1 MTISTAYSRD
11 LGDELRHLRESGTGL
26 TGRALAVQLGWDP
39 SKVSNIE
46 HGRARASE
54 IDLVQ
59 YLTLCGKDVDFFE
72 EFRRR
77 YRHAF
82 DLYFVQVPD
91 ELRTLSMTE
100 SAATKITTY
109 DVLMMPGLLQTVP
122 YAHELFVE
130 RGVETPEN
138 IKRGIELRVERQT
151 IMRRPNRPECVFY
164 LHELAL
170 QVRLGTAQVMEDQYL
185 RLLHRT
191 HVLRIVP
198 ANVMTAALLSKCSL
212 YEFEKASPVS
222 YGSTEAAMVF
232 AQDPAAI
239 KRTRKVF
246 QRLDAVALD
255 PEQSR
260 RKLMEYVSRLR
271 EDSNGSRTDLA

>member
-11 LGDELRHLRESGTGL
+11 LGDELRRLRESSTGL

-91 ELRTLSMTE
+91 NLRTIAMTE
-100 SAATKITTY
+100 SLATKITTY
-109 DVLMMPGLLQTVP
+109 DVLLMPGLLQTVP
-122 YAHELFVE
+122 YAQELFIE
-130 RGVETPEN
+130 RGIETPEN
-138 IKRGIELRVERQT
+138 IKKGIDLRVERQA

-164 LHELAL
+164 IHELAL
-170 QVRLGTAQVMEDQYL
+170 QMRLGSAQVMEEQYL

-191 HVLRIVP
+191 HTLRIVP
-198 ANVMTAALLSKCSL
+198 ASAMKAALLSKCAL
-212 YEFEKASPVS
+212 YEFEKAPPVAFS
-222 YGSTEAAMVF
+222 ATDSAMVF
-232 AQDPAAI
+232 AQDPAALE
-239 KRTRKVF
+239 RTRKVF
-246 QRLDAVALD
+246 KRLDALALD
-255 PEQSR
+255 QEQSR
-260 RKLMEYVSRLR
+260 RKLAEYVSRLR
-271 EDSNGSRTDLA
+271 EDSNGPRTDLA